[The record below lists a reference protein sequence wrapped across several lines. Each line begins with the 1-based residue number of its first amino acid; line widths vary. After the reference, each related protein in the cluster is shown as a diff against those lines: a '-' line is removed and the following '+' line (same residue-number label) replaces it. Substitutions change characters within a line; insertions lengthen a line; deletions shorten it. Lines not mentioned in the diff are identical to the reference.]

1 MHHLDLDL
9 FQYQIIFTRDL
20 LKMQHDNFLVNEMD
34 RRLAKIPR
42 FTNLKIFKNG
52 LQSISRLTANEY
64 RDLMKVMVFVIDNL
78 YNENTNSIENFIT
91 NTDLAKVYE
100 KWNNMYKISRYET
113 FKESD
118 LSKFEVQYIQ
128 LYLNSLCLYIE
139 INVS

>member
-1 MHHLDLDL
+1 MHHLDLGL

-20 LKMQHDNFLVNEMD
+20 LKMQHGNSLVDEMD

-42 FTNLKIFKNG
+42 FNNLKIFKNG

-78 YNENTNSIENFIT
+78 YNENTNSIENFVT

-100 KWNNMYKISRYET
+100 KWINMYKISRYET

-118 LSKFEVQYIQ
+118 LSKFEVQHIQ

>member
-1 MHHLDLDL
+1 
-9 FQYQIIFTRDL
+9 
-20 LKMQHDNFLVNEMD
+20 MD
-34 RRLAKIPR
+34 HRLAKILR

-52 LQSISRLTANEY
+52 LQSISRLTVNEY

-91 NTDLAKVYE
+91 NTDLAKVYK